1 MSANKK
7 VLTKKNI
14 GFMVFFAFLLIIP
27 LFVSNYQ
34 LRIFIQSAI
43 YMIFAMSLNLL
54 MGIGGTVSFGHAA
67 FYGIG
72 AYTSVLCLTRLGL
85 SFTQSLPLV
94 ILISGL
100 SGLLLALPMS
110 RVTGRYVTIITL
122 SFCEIVNLVMKNWE
136 SLTRGTMGIMNIP
149 NATLFG
155 YKLTSKTQLYYVI
168 LVFVLLTY
176 IIINWTVDSKL
187 GRNLKAMR
195 DDSLAAEAMG
205 IKLFSCKVFVFSMSA
220 VFAGIAGAFYG
231 YYMGYID
238 PTCFTT
244 NQSFTC
250 ISIVVVGG
258 LGNFLGTMI
267 ASLFLIALPE
277 YLRNFEFL
285 FNYRMIVYGVIL
297 VLVMW
302 LDHSI
307 PGARFKAKISA
318 WLASLKKRLGHK
330 AAPPKLE
337 GE

>member
-1 MSANKK
+1 MKK
-7 VLTKKNI
+7 HWLTGKNL
-14 GFMVFFAFLLIIP
+14 GFAIFFLFLLVIP
-27 LFVSNYQ
+27 LFVNNYQ

-43 YMIFAMSLNLL
+43 FMIFAMSLNLL

-72 AYTSVLCLTRLGL
+72 SYTSILCLTRLGL
-85 SFTQSLPLV
+85 TFTQSLPIV
-94 ILISGL
+94 ILVSGL
-100 SGLLLALPMS
+100 AGLLLALPMS
-110 RVTGRYVTIITL
+110 RVTGRYVTIVTL
-122 SFCEIVNLVMKNWE
+122 SFCEITNLVMKNWE

-155 YKLTSKTQLYYVI
+155 YQLTSKTQLYYVV
-168 LVFVLLTY
+168 LAFVLITY
-176 IIINWTVDSKL
+176 IIIAWTVDSKL

-195 DDSLAAEAMG
+195 DDALAAEAMG
-205 IKLFSCKVFVFSMSA
+205 IHIFSCKVFVFCLSA
-220 VFAGIAGAFYG
+220 IFAGIAGALYG

-258 LGNFLGTMI
+258 LGNFLGTCI

-302 LDHSI
+302 LDHSL
-307 PGARFKAKISA
+307 PGARFKQG
-318 WLASLKKRLGHK
+318 LKNRLVGLKERITHHSSG
-330 AAPPKLE
+330 PKLE